1 MTGSAAD
8 QSPFLSTVKRR
19 EGKENCLR
27 VLLKLCQAVSS
38 SRRAVIAATAL
49 LALLFS
55 IAAM

>member
-1 MTGSAAD
+1 MICSAAD
-8 QSPFLSTVKRR
+8 KSPFLSRHR
-19 EGKENCLR
+19 ALQGKGDLSADF
-27 VLLKLCQAVSS
+27 VQAVSS

>member
-8 QSPFLSTVKRR
+8 QSPFLPDIRR
-19 EGKENCLR
+19 CGGKETCLR
-27 VLLKLCQAVSS
+27 VLLRLCQAVSS
-38 SRRAVIAATAL
+38 SRRAVIAVTAL

>member
-1 MTGSAAD
+1 MIDSAAD
-8 QSPFLSTVKRR
+8 QFPFLLGIRCC
-19 EGKENCLR
+19 EGKETCLR